1 MHNTSL
7 TLLKWI
13 FIAVGLGL
21 LVIAIVVPDEA
32 KWLLTLLGLMFTGVG
47 GGILFVGERN
57 AKRAAWLLQHGQRI
71 DAELRE
77 VELNTSFQVNGRH
90 PYRAIVEA
98 RAGFGR
104 ELRQFRS
111 ANIWFD
117 PTRHLSGRRIAV
129 YVDPANPKRYHVDLS
144 FLPPRG

>member
-13 FIAVGLGL
+13 FIVVGLGL
-21 LVIAIVVPDEA
+21 LIGAIAVPNDA
-32 KWLLTLLGLMFTGVG
+32 KWLLTLLGLMFAGVG
-47 GGILFVGERN
+47 SGILFVGERN

-77 VELNTSFQVNGRH
+77 VELNTTFQVNGRH